1 MSMPRKADA
10 ADYLRRRAITLL
22 GQGHKQCRVAS
33 LLGVSVRSIR
43 RWTRIW
49 QKGGAAGLA
58 SLATPLRPGRPP
70 RLSEPQAEQVLSWIS
85 QDPTEFGFPTGWWT
99 APRLAD
105 LVRRRFNVS
114 MNHRYLNHWLR
125 HRHISPQIPE
135 AQPAERDQIRI
146 DAWVRWQWPW
156 IKRQAQALRATLGFT
171 DETGFLLCPL
181 IRSTQAPT
189 GHTPLLLHRAK
200 QRDKVSA
207 VGALTLSP
215 QQGHVGLYFQTYP
228 NDYVNNDLYALF
240 LRALLW
246 QIRGPLVLLHDGGGM
261 HKGDPV
267 REVQADYPRLHI
279 HPFPPYAPELNPP
292 EYLWNHA
299 KHYRLANFVPTDVP
313 EIDRTVTSLLHEIRH
328 DQERLK
334 TFFRSSPLPW
344 KNTTLPI

>member
-10 ADYLRRRAITLL
+10 ADYLRRRAIALL
-22 GQGHKQCRVAS
+22 GQGHKQCRIAS

-58 SLATPLRPGRPP
+58 SLAMPLRRGRPP
-70 RLSEPQAEQVLSWIS
+70 KLSEPLTKQVLLWIDR
-85 QDPTEFGFPTGWWT
+85 DPIEFGFPTSWWT

-105 LVRRRFNVS
+105 LIDRRLGVS
-114 MNHRYLNHWLR
+114 MNHRYLNDWLR
-125 HRHISPQIPE
+125 RHHVSPQIPE

-146 DAWVRWQWPW
+146 DAWVRWQWPS
-156 IKRQAQALRATLGFT
+156 IKRQVQTLHATLGFT
-171 DETGFLLCPL
+171 DETGYLLSPL

-200 QRDKVSA
+200 HRDKVSA

-228 NDYVNNDLYALF
+228 NDYVNNNLYALF
-240 LRALLW
+240 LRDLLW

-267 REVQADYPRLHI
+267 REVQDDYPRLHI
-279 HPFPPYAPELNPP
+279 HQFPPYAPELNPP
-292 EYLWNHA
+292 EYLWNHTRY
-299 KHYRLANFVPTDVP
+299 YRLANFVPTDVP
-313 EIDRTVTSLLHEIRH
+313 QIDRTVTSLLHEIRH
-328 DQERLK
+328 DQNRLK

-344 KNTTLPI
+344 NNTTLPI

>member
-1 MSMPRKADA
+1 
-10 ADYLRRRAITLL
+10 
-22 GQGHKQCRVAS
+22 
-33 LLGVSVRSIR
+33 
-43 RWTRIW
+43 
-49 QKGGAAGLA
+49 
-58 SLATPLRPGRPP
+58 
-70 RLSEPQAEQVLSWIS
+70 VLSWIS

-240 LRALLW
+240 LRNAQRRPGAGGASRLSKAAHPSISAIRAGTQPAGIPVEPREALSTGQL
-246 QIRGPLVLLHDGGGM
+246 RADRRAGNRSDRHELVARD
-261 HKGDPV
+261 
-267 REVQADYPRLHI
+267 
-279 HPFPPYAPELNPP
+279 
-292 EYLWNHA
+292 
-299 KHYRLANFVPTDVP
+299 
-313 EIDRTVTSLLHEIRH
+313 
-328 DQERLK
+328 
-334 TFFRSSPLPW
+334 SP
-344 KNTTLPI
+344 